1 MYAVFALDD
10 GKELGW
16 KEFQRDGP
24 VVIQRIVS
32 KYLLKKL
39 SIN

>member
-1 MYAVFALDD
+1 MYAVLALDD

-32 KYLLKKL
+32 
-39 SIN
+39 